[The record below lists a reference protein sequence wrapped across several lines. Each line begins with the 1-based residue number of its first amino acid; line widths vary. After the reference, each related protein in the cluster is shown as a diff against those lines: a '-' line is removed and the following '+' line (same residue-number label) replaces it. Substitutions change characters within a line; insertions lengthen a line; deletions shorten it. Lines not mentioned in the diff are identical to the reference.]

1 MNLER
6 LSLMDKGK
14 FTFAEIMSQPKAW
27 QDTLEYIDEK
37 LETIK
42 AIYAEGFEQFL
53 FTGCGS
59 TYYLAQA
66 AAKHLT
72 ALTGDVAEALPGSEI
87 WLYPESSYN
96 PKKKTLL
103 IAISR
108 SGKTTETIK
117 AVEGFKKDGYGKVL
131 TLSGY
136 SNEKLFQLGDLN
148 LLIEA
153 AQEDSIAQ
161 TRAFSSLY
169 LGILATILSWT
180 NKEDDYK
187 KLSNL
192 PNSCQKLFDNYK
204 TKVQKLGTNLDIKR
218 FYFLGSGTRLG
229 LANELS
235 LKMKEMTLSHSE
247 AFHCLEFRHGPMSM
261 VNSSTLIIGLISEK
275 HFDAEM
281 AVLNEMRQQG
291 ASILSLSEKTADIN
305 FDSGLNTNMSDILF
319 LPLLQVLAFE
329 RSLAKGLNPDRP
341 NNLEAVVVL
350 DY

>member
-1 MNLER
+1 
-6 LSLMDKGK
+6 MDKGK
-14 FTFAEIMSQPKAW
+14 FTLAEIMSQPQAW
-27 QDTLEYIDEK
+27 QDTLGYIDEN
-37 LETIK
+37 LK
-42 AIYAEGFEQFL
+42 AIKDIYNEAYERFL

-66 AAKHLT
+66 AAKQLST
-72 ALTGDVAEALPGSEI
+72 LTGDVTDALPGSEI
-87 WLYPESSYN
+87 WLYPEASYN

-117 AVEGFKKDGYGKVL
+117 AVEGFKKNGYGKVL

-136 SNEKLFQLGDLN
+136 DNEKLFALGDIN

-169 LGILATILSWT
+169 LATLAVVLSWANNT
-180 NKEDDYK
+180 QDYNQLT
-187 KLSNL
+187 KLPRL
-192 PNSCQKLFDNYK
+192 CQNLFDNYK
-204 TKVQKLGTNLDIKR
+204 NKVQQLGANLALDR
-218 FYFLGSGTRLG
+218 FYFLGSASRLG

-261 VNSSTLIIGLISEK
+261 ANDSTLIIALISQK
-275 HFDAEM
+275 HFDKEM

-291 ASILSLSEKTADIN
+291 ASILSLSEKNADIN
-305 FDSGLNTNMSDILF
+305 FESGLSENLSDILF

-350 DY
+350 SS

>member
-1 MNLER
+1 
-6 LSLMDKGK
+6 MDKGK
-14 FTFAEIMSQPKAW
+14 FTLAEIMSQPQAW
-27 QDTLEYIDEK
+27 QDTLGLIDQHLNE
-37 LETIK
+37 LRD
-42 AIYAEGFEQFL
+42 IYTEGFEHFL

-66 AAKHLT
+66 AAKQ
-72 ALTGDVAEALPGSEI
+72 LTGLTNDVSEALPGSEI

-96 PKKKTLL
+96 PDKRTLL

-117 AVEGFKKDGYGKVL
+117 AVEGFKKNGYGKVL

-136 SNEKLFQLGDLN
+136 REEKLFKLGDLN
-148 LLIEA
+148 LLIES

-169 LGILATILSWT
+169 LGILATILIWAKSDS
-180 NKEDDYK
+180 EYK
-187 KLSNL
+187 QLAKL
-192 PNSCQKLFDNYK
+192 PEICQGLLDNYK
-204 TKVQKLGTNLDIKR
+204 TKVQELGTNLRIER
-218 FYFLGSGTRLG
+218 FYFLGSASRLG

-261 VNSSTLIIGLISEK
+261 VNSSTLIIGLISLS
-275 HFDAEM
+275 HFDKEM
-281 AVLNEMRQQG
+281 AVLNEMREQG
-291 ASILSLSEKTADIN
+291 ANVLSLAEEGADIN
-305 FDSGLNTNMSDILF
+305 FHSGLNENMSDILF
-319 LPLLQVLAFE
+319 LPLLQILAFE

-350 DY
+350 SS